1 MRRIL
6 KAAVIIVGTLAVVG
20 GVLYGLFG
28 LRVVLDGGA
37 TPDRLEEV
45 VRFPVLSGKTWNV
58 PAIAG
63 GYLLVR
69 NLAEMAAFDL
79 RVPAR

>member
-1 MRRIL
+1 
-6 KAAVIIVGTLAVVG
+6 
-20 GVLYGLFG
+20 
-28 LRVVLDGGA
+28 
-37 TPDRLEEV
+37 
-45 VRFPVLSGKTWNV
+45 V

-79 RVPAR
+79 RANK